1 MMFSK
6 PSVSTC
12 SKSLSERKA
21 FFSRCRNAVL
31 FFDVEA
37 LGSGD
42 KGRVGEFPSV
52 GELHGVTVGEKF
64 CPDGVFRALGV
75 TALMPRSFSTD
86 ASPMLTENVLQELR
100 RERFLGVG
108 GALKVEIIKKY
119 IFISQWG
126 LRWLSGSDSGSHS
139 RRHLRRWQAKS
150 DASCAVVWME
160 YGAVGE
166 GVNAS

>member
-6 PSVSTC
+6 PSASAR
-12 SKSLSERKA
+12 SKSLSERRA
-21 FFSRCRNAVL
+21 FFSRCKNAVL

-37 LGSGD
+37 PSSGD

-64 CPDGVFRALGV
+64 SPDGVLIALGV

-86 ASPMLTENVLQELR
+86 ASPMFTENVLQELR

-108 GALKVEIIKKY
+108 GALKVNIIRKFY
-119 IFISQWG
+119 F
-126 LRWLSGSDSGSHS
+126 
-139 RRHLRRWQAKS
+139 
-150 DASCAVVWME
+150 
-160 YGAVGE
+160 
-166 GVNAS
+166 